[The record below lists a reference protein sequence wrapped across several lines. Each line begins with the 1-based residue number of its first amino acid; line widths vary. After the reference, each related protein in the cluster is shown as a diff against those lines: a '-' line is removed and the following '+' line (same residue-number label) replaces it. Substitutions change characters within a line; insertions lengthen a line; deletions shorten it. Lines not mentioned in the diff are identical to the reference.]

1 MKVLLVFFGDDYHGG
16 TTFSTLTIAKELVRR
31 GHEVHAFARVTKAGV
46 LARDLATCGVVVH
59 DGRAPIQ
66 VHPLRESRPLWRVA
80 RFGLEQVR
88 RFVATPAAERELAR
102 IVAEC
107 GIELVAISSGAITS
121 GARAARAAGVGL
133 VWHVREFMQ
142 EDHGLDQYP
151 WAHTYERMDGADCL
165 ICVSQAVAEKMVRV
179 CPHARVEVV
188 YNGID
193 TELFSPEGR
202 VERGEGEPLRLMFS
216 GGISESKGT
225 FVLLDA
231 LAQLGVGV
239 PVRLDV
245 FGRAGSGAASAE
257 AFVARVAELGLGE
270 RVAYRG
276 MTTAI
281 ADEYRCHDVLVV
293 ASRAEAFGRV
303 TAEAML
309 CGCAVVGSNA
319 GGTPELLADGR
330 GYLFEPGDAASLAG
344 ELARVAGDSDERAA
358 RTARALEF
366 ARERFSVG
374 AYVDQVEEIYQ
385 SVVGS

>member
-16 TTFSTLTIAKELVRR
+16 TTYSTFAIAKELVRR
-31 GHEVHAFARVTKAGV
+31 GHEVHAYARVTSAGT
-46 LARDLATCGVVVH
+46 LARDLEAAGVTVH

-88 RFVATPAAERELAR
+88 RWYATPRAEREIAR
-102 IVAEC
+102 IVADC

-121 GARAARAAGVGL
+121 GARAARKAGVGL

-151 WAHTYERMDGADCL
+151 WAHTYERMDDADCL
-165 ICVSQAVAEKMVRV
+165 VCVSRAVADKMARV

-193 TELFSPEGR
+193 TEAFCADGR
-202 VERGEGEPLRLMFS
+202 VARADGEPLRLMFS

-225 FVLLDA
+225 FLLLDA
-231 LAQLGVGV
+231 LGLLGTDLPCV
-239 PVRLDV
+239 LDV
-245 FGRAGSGAASAE
+245 FGAAGAGANSE
-257 AFVARVAELGLGE
+257 AAFEARVVELGLGG

-276 MTTAI
+276 MTRAI
-281 ADEYRCHDVLVV
+281 ADEYRRHDVLVV

-319 GGTPELLADGR
+319 GGTPELLTEDR
-330 GYLFEPGDAASLAG
+330 GYLFEPGDAESLARALMQVV
-344 ELARVAGDSDERAA
+344 EDPDECAA
-358 RTARALEF
+358 RTARGLAF
-366 ARERFSVG
+366 AREHFSVD
-374 AYVDQVEEIYQ
+374 AYVDRVEEIYR
-385 SVVGS
+385 SVVG